1 MPGAPSYGH
10 AASPFLDMPSSS
22 ASADKWRAAPSAH
35 NLLYTRCLTAEKK
48 FPFQPTEERTAVVH
62 WAPLGPEQEAFFEKD
77 VATDGSL
84 KHKHRA
90 GGQCGWAVT
99 GMQGGDTVT
108 AWGAM
113 PATLPVQ
120 KRILRAE
127 LWAILQALRHSQPPV
142 HVHTDCAIVL
152 QLLKKGRKVCT
163 SSRTKHADVWRL
175 IWHCLDD
182 IGLSNDGVSMH
193 KVKAHVTQSKLADM
207 TSKQQHVTQLN
218 RLSDTWAKHGAD
230 ADNVVRWHV
239 QAVVEQQEKVVEV
252 ARFMAYMEVQTRD
265 TNGDRT
271 DVQKV
276 CKRERAKRHLRPPRE
291 PRRPVCPHALR
302 YHNGILTC
310 DQCNRKAVC
319 SKGKLRME
327 TEECRGTNAYD
338 RRFGQQAERR
348 AELRHVVWRT
358 GGWTWCHRCGVHS
371 KHKIIGL
378 KVRCKNKFANAQARE
393 RRDRLRAG
401 CHPYTGV
408 ELGVRPRPLPRK
420 GGVGQAHVD
429 AHEQAHKKQ
438 TKRRLRGKQR
448 PVAPHA
454 DTPKSVQQSVQH
466 GKRSGVKAFS
476 DAFSARLPEEHRA
489 AWQRR
494 LQLFRGRDDARAM
507 NGGGAMSGEGVMS
520 GGEKRQR
527 DDARG
532 DEPDGHHVH
541 RRVRRKTLSV
551 LTAYACLHRDCMP
564 ATTSTTPR
572 SSRGSD
578 EPVL

>member
-1 MPGAPSYGH
+1 
-10 AASPFLDMPSSS
+10 
-22 ASADKWRAAPSAH
+22 
-35 NLLYTRCLTAEKK
+35 
-48 FPFQPTEERTAVVH
+48 VH

-182 IGLSNDGVSMH
+182 IGLSNGGVSMH

-207 TSKQQHVTQLN
+207 TSKQQRVTQLN

-239 QAVVEQQEKVVEV
+239 QAVVGQQEKVVEV

-276 CKRERAKRHLRPPRE
+276 RKRERA
-291 PRRPVCPHALR
+291 
-302 YHNGILTC
+302 
-310 DQCNRKAVC
+310 
-319 SKGKLRME
+319 
-327 TEECRGTNAYD
+327 YD
-338 RRFGQQAERR
+338 
-348 AELRHVVWRT
+348 L
-358 GGWTWCHRCGVHS
+358 
-371 KHKIIGL
+371 
-378 KVRCKNKFANAQARE
+378 
-393 RRDRLRAG
+393 
-401 CHPYTGV
+401 
-408 ELGVRPRPLPRK
+408 LGSL
-420 GGVGQAHVD
+420 VGQCV
-429 AHEQAHKKQ
+429 
-438 TKRRLRGKQR
+438 R
-448 PVAPHA
+448 
-454 DTPKSVQQSVQH
+454 TP
-466 GKRSGVKAFS
+466 
-476 DAFSARLPEEHRA
+476 
-489 AWQRR
+489 
-494 LQLFRGRDDARAM
+494 
-507 NGGGAMSGEGVMS
+507 
-520 GGEKRQR
+520 
-527 DDARG
+527 
-532 DEPDGHHVH
+532 
-541 RRVRRKTLSV
+541 
-551 LTAYACLHRDCMP
+551 
-564 ATTSTTPR
+564 
-572 SSRGSD
+572 
-578 EPVL
+578 